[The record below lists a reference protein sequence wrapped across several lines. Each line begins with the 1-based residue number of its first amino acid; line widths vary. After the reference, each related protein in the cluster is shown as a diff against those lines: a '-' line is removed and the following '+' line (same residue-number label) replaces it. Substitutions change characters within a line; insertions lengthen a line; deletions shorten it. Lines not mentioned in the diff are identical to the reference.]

1 MLDRFSIL
9 QGLFGPFR
17 GGASAD
23 HEAAARGAALAMG
36 RRWRRAVQD
45 CPQLRDDL
53 IALGGIFRQPP
64 VEMLN
69 GMPSPGTQDLYQC
82 GREDG
87 RRELACQLLALSG
100 LTIEELNQLTMEN
113 DQ

>member
-1 MLDRFSIL
+1 MIDRFSIL

-17 GGASAD
+17 GGVSAGHD
-23 HEAAARGAALAMG
+23 RAARDGAVALG
-36 RRWRRAVQD
+36 RRWRRAVED
-45 CPQLRDDL
+45 YPELRADL
-53 IALGGIFRQPP
+53 IWLGGIFRQPP
-64 VEMLN
+64 VAMEN
-69 GMPSPGTQDLYQC
+69 GLPAPGTQDLYQC